1 MKKIIS
7 DYSINDGEIIFE
19 HNIHRLSK
27 RIDIVLLIK
36 GIVFCL
42 EFKVGEN
49 KILEFDIN
57 QVLDYAL
64 DLKNFHKFSKDCI
77 IVPMLIAANYKKSS
91 TNTQMSVYSDK
102 VVNPLVTGE
111 VGISE
116 LIEKVLVEFPNET
129 PINPNWIISPYAP
142 TPTIIEAAKSLY
154 KNHTVE
160 DLTRY
165 EADNVSTDRTIA
177 YILNVI
183 NKSKTNKQ
191 KSICFVTGVPGA
203 GKH

>member
-1 MKKIIS
+1 
-7 DYSINDGEIIFE
+7 
-19 HNIHRLSK
+19 
-27 RIDIVLLIK
+27 
-36 GIVFCL
+36 
-42 EFKVGEN
+42 
-49 KILEFDIN
+49 
-57 QVLDYAL
+57 
-64 DLKNFHKFSKDCI
+64 
-77 IVPMLIAANYKKSS
+77 
-91 TNTQMSVYSDK
+91 MSVYSDK

-129 PINPNWIISPYAP
+129 PINPNWIISPYVP
-142 TPTIIEAAKSLY
+142 PLTIIEAAKSLY

-160 DLTRY
+160 DLARY

-191 KSICFVTGVPGA
+191 KSICFATGVPGA
-203 GKH
+203 GK